1 MTAKEILE
9 IAEKNL
15 TIEDFAE
22 GYYDPTE
29 YGFGTVQT
37 VDSYGGEEQGSTYYT
52 VRYFVDH
59 NVYIRTEGYY
69 SSYHGTDWD
78 FGYGKEVFPKQ
89 KTITV
94 YE

>member
-1 MTAKEILE
+1 MTAQEILE

-15 TIEDFAE
+15 SIEDFAE

-29 YGFGTVQT
+29 FGFGEVKT
-37 VDSYGGEEQGSTYYT
+37 VDEDQSSIYYT
-52 VRYFVDH
+52 VRHFIDH

-69 SSYHGTDWD
+69 SSYNGTDWD
-78 FGYGKEVFPKQ
+78 FGHGKEVFPVS
-89 KTITV
+89 KTIVV